1 MPDMHTMNTAATKRI
16 GSNKMDEEMIN
27 ELCRDIASETMTKEA
42 EAYADD
48 VDYEWLRQMQLANP
62 RFFGPD
68 FDEEI

>member
-1 MPDMHTMNTAATKRI
+1 
-16 GSNKMDEEMIN
+16 MDEEMIN